1 MVSQA
6 TFQGLDS
13 HMQPEVSRRDSSD
26 RDLYPLPESSIR
38 QHWNPSSKLRDPPS
52 LSTFSPVCEQ
62 IQGSVHKEDVE
73 VDTGLVI
80 NHKGRP
86 GGGPA

>member
-1 MVSQA
+1 MVHWLRLHASNAGGVGLIPGWETEIAYAAQRGQKKKGKKDNCLVSQA

-38 QHWNPSSKLRDPPS
+38 QHWNPSS
-52 LSTFSPVCEQ
+52 
-62 IQGSVHKEDVE
+62 
-73 VDTGLVI
+73 
-80 NHKGRP
+80 
-86 GGGPA
+86 